1 MAEIHRIGRWTSK
14 AALEEAEKHV
24 EDDDPIVI
32 ISLTK
37 DMATMRCWSASSTNM
52 QVNWMLDNM
61 KMDIFFGRD

>member
-14 AALEEAEKHV
+14 AALEEAAKQV

-37 DMATMRCWSASSTNM
+37 DMQTMRWWSASSNNM
-52 QVNWMLDNM
+52 QVNWMLDNA
-61 KMDIFFGRD
+61 KMDLFFGRE